1 MTKLLRFAGVALL
14 ALTIGVFGCGD
25 DDDPVAPTVT
35 VTVPTPPTP
44 PTPPPPP
51 LAATM
56 TPDAQTIGVGGTVV
70 FAVSVSG
77 GVAGEAATWTCA
89 SSDPSKATVSVVPVG
104 CQATAVAVGGT
115 SITAVVTKGGATTN
129 AGAGLTITEDAVESA
144 FMALASIEDSDDD
157 DAVLSGKVSVTLNVE
172 RGDETLMQLSVL
184 VDGVVAAILPF
195 GDISAVAAPQD
206 EPAQQA
212 AVHAFVLSFNSAEYD
227 AVTGEPTYMNGE
239 RTISA
244 ELMVAGKD
252 EPYRSGA
259 HAREFDNDDGYIV
272 TADLGDNSAIG
283 DDGRQWYGGP
293 DNGTID
299 ITALSVSYGGG
310 SVTTV
315 SANFCGEDATDSNGA
330 DGFTF
335 EFECKDR
342 ESNTDADEGAV
353 GDMLT
358 LSSPGAA
365 GVILN
370 DDHPFPAFVDFVGP
384 TESPIIVANRNGRE
398 AGWLNEAVALTGEVD
413 ADKDDDENWLVE
425 GADETGGIGGYK
437 TMLRIGE
444 DLEAALEASP
454 GSALPAESAD
464 NDSYCAVASATDDL
478 GNMSELPDD
487 DADCRA
493 APAGADA
500 LVDDDND
507 MATPDV
513 YGYDETPDVVT
524 DMVTD
529 LSGQTLEFGVDTT
542 DPTIEFDD
550 GPEEGGRYNNA
561 APIPSGNTDGTEF
574 IVDDDES
581 DVGNS
586 GLSEGADATPV
597 MVTVRRRGTDNK
609 VVCPMIGDNGDVDNT
624 NNDDDCEG
632 MPLGQGTRLSFGSP
646 AAGSYMLDA
655 SVQDKAGNSASADP
669 IAFVFDNEAART
681 TAPAVSGDI
690 TAGERFQMVASLND
704 NLSIRD
710 YYVTVNFGTDTELGV
725 GIPVPVDAIDANPR
739 TSRNHTVLVP
749 AIGFGTPTPIMAPY
763 AGTQSALAATIQ
775 VISGVTVGVRDQTQ
789 AAYTEST
796 GGVFPTVTAPAED
809 KGFGADANFTFAL
822 SVDDVCVEGDADD
835 CTVADEPTTSDL
847 EFVATRADGTFRDPF
862 ERVDFWMQDVNG
874 QHWLLGSDDS
884 GASGRND
891 DNDRTWTYSLNNVSG
906 AMLYMMTRAAGF
918 EDAADD
924 TYTVRAFA
932 VNGDD
937 VALMASDEVVIDPD

>member
-56 TPDAQTIGVGGTVV
+56 SPDAQKIGVGGTVV

-115 SITAVVTKGGATTN
+115 SITAVVTKGGTTTN
-129 AGAGLTITEDAVESA
+129 AGGGLTITEDAVESA

-195 GDISAVAAPQD
+195 GDISAAAAPQD

-252 EPYRSGA
+252 EPYGSGA

-299 ITALSVSYGGG
+299 ITALPVSYTGA
-310 SVTTV
+310 SATSV
-315 SANFCGEDATDSNGA
+315 SANFCGKDLTDSDGA
-330 DGFTF
+330 DGYTF
-335 EFECKDR
+335 EFECADR

-358 LSSPGAA
+358 LSSPGEA

-384 TESPIIVANRNGRE
+384 SESPIIVANRNGRE
-398 AGWLNEAVALTGEVD
+398 NGWLNEAVALMGEVD
-413 ADKDDDENWLVE
+413 DDDDNWLVK
-425 GADETGGIGGYK
+425 GADETGGIGGYNM
-437 TMLRIGE
+437 MLLMGE
-444 DLEAALEASP
+444 DLGKALEASP
-454 GSALPAESAD
+454 SSSLPAESAD

-478 GNMSELPDD
+478 GNRSGLPDAD
-487 DADCRA
+487 DDTCRA
-493 APAGADA
+493 APPAADA
-500 LVDDDND
+500 LYDHDSDPMTAD
-507 MATPDV
+507 A
-513 YGYDETPDVVT
+513 YGQAIDGAAS
-524 DMVTD
+524 
-529 LSGQTLEFGVDTT
+529 LSEQTLKFGVDVTA
-542 DPTIEFDD
+542 PTIAFGDEYDMRFAELTGADGVGDIAFDS
-550 GPEEGGRYNNA
+550 E
-561 APIPSGNTDGTEF
+561 
-574 IVDDDES
+574 DDEN

-586 GLSEGADATPV
+586 GLDDDKGLQVRVQRRTASKTECLAVGADGAVGDPQADDKCAT
-597 MVTVRRRGTDNK
+597 MALVTVDEIN
-609 VVCPMIGDNGDVDNT
+609 
-624 NNDDDCEG
+624 
-632 MPLGQGTRLSFGSP
+632 L
-646 AAGSYMLDA
+646 AAGAADA
-655 SVQDKAGNSASADP
+655 YYTVSATAQDKAGNSSDAVSHT
-669 IAFVFDNEAART
+669 FVYDATEPTA
-681 TAPAVSGDI
+681 TAPAVPGI
-690 TAGERFQMVASLND
+690 VAAGAPFEGATYLND

-710 YYVTVNFGTDTELGV
+710 YYGHATYGNAFNLGIGLPIDVDGFDAASLTNLNHSVSATV
-725 GIPVPVDAIDANPR
+725 GILTVGGALPPYKALQTAVGGNPED
-739 TSRNHTVLVP
+739 
-749 AIGFGTPTPIMAPY
+749 M
-763 AGTQSALAATIQ
+763 
-775 VISGVTVGVRDQTQ
+775 SGVSVFVRDQASVYHSGST
-789 AAYTEST
+789 TVTPT
-796 GGVFPTVTAPAED
+796 GGPDTGDDELFAAGAFSVAWEGRNDSDMYEVCALPGGCGEPADDFPTSL
-809 KGFGADANFTFAL
+809 K
-822 SVDDVCVEGDADD
+822 VEVRAI
-835 CTVADEPTTSDL
+835 
-847 EFVATRADGTFRDPF
+847 ATEAGTFSNPF
-862 ERVDFWMQDVNG
+862 ERVDFWVTDVNG
-874 QHWLLGSDDS
+874 TSWRLGSD
-884 GASGRND
+884 ASGTSGRVGGDEANA
-891 DNDRTWTYSLNNVSG
+891 RWRAWSYSVTLPG
-906 AMLYMMTRAAGF
+906 AMVGMATRAGTSVEGVNA
-918 EDAADD
+918 
-924 TYTVRAFA
+924 VVPMIRAVA
-932 VNGDD
+932 VNDENVGL
-937 VALMASDEVVIDPD
+937 VEASAVVISTEKP

>member
-14 ALTIGVFGCGD
+14 ALTIGVFGCGED
-25 DDDPVAPTVT
+25 AVAPTPTVT

-44 PTPPPPP
+44 PPPPPP
-51 LAATM
+51 PVVVTM
-56 TPDAQTIGVGGTVV
+56 SPASQTIGVGGTVV

-89 SSDPSKATVSVVPVG
+89 SSDPSKATVTTTPAG
-104 CQATAVAVGGT
+104 CQATAVAAGGVT
-115 SITAVVTKGGATTN
+115 ITAAVTKGGATVNT
-129 AGAGLTITEDAVESA
+129 GAGLTITEDMAERA
-144 FMALASIEDSDDD
+144 FLVLASITDSDEDD
-157 DAVLSGKVSVTLNVE
+157 EVLSGKVSVELSVE
-172 RGDETLMQLSVL
+172 RGDQMLVQLSVL
-184 VDGVVAAILPF
+184 VDGVVAATLPF
-195 GDISAVAAPQD
+195 GGASAVAASQD
-206 EPAQQA
+206 EPAQQ

-227 AVTGEPTYMNGE
+227 AVTGVPTYMNGE
-239 RTISA
+239 HTISA
-244 ELMVAGKD
+244 ELMVASSD
-252 EPYRSGA
+252 EPLGSGL
-259 HAREFDNDDGYIV
+259 HAREFDNDDGYVV

-283 DDGRQWYGGP
+283 DDGRHWYGGP
-293 DNGTID
+293 GNGTID
-299 ITALSVSYGGG
+299 IAALPVSYSAG
-310 SVTTV
+310 SVTSV
-315 SANFCGEDATDSNGA
+315 SANFCGEDATDSDGA
-330 DGFTF
+330 DGYTF
-335 EFECKDR
+335 EFECEDS
-342 ESNTDADEGAV
+342 ESNTDADEGLV

-358 LSSPGAA
+358 LSSPGEA

-384 TESPIIVANRNGRE
+384 SESPIIVANRNGRE
-398 AGWLNEAVALTGEVD
+398 DGWLNADVALTGEVD
-413 ADKDDDENWLVE
+413 DDDDNWLVE
-425 GADETGGIGGYK
+425 GADETAGIGGYN

-454 GSALPAESAD
+454 GSALPPESAD

-487 DADCRA
+487 DTDCRT

-500 LVDDDND
+500 LVDHDND
-507 MATPDV
+507 AMTPDV
-513 YGYDETPDVVT
+513 YGYDATPDDDTDVV
-524 DMVTD
+524 DDV
-529 LSGQTLEFGVDTT
+529 SGQTLGFGVDTT

-550 GPEEGGRYNNA
+550 GPEDGGRYNNTTS
-561 APIPSGNTDGTEF
+561 IPSGNTDGTEF

-586 GLSEGADATPV
+586 GLSEVADATPV

-609 VVCPMIGDNGDVDNT
+609 VVCPMITSDGAVNNMD
-624 NNDDDCEG
+624 NDDDCEG
-632 MPLGQGTRLSFGSP
+632 MPLGQGTRLSFASP

-655 SVQDKAGNSASADP
+655 SVQDKAGNPASADP

-710 YYVTVNFGTDTELGV
+710 YYVTVNFGTATELGV
-725 GIPVPVDAIDANPR
+725 GISVPVDAIDANPR

-789 AAYTEST
+789 TDPPYTEST
-796 GGVFPTVTAPAED
+796 GGVFPSVTAPAED
-809 KGFGADANFTFAL
+809 KGFGTDANFTFAL

-835 CTVADEPTTSDL
+835 CAVEEDPTTSDL
-847 EFVATRADGTFRDPF
+847 EFVATRPEGTFRDPF

-891 DNDRTWTYSLNNVSG
+891 DSDRTWTYSLNNVSG

-918 EDAADD
+918 EDAANDM
-924 TYTVRAFA
+924 YTVRAFA
-932 VNGDD
+932 VNGDN

>member
-25 DDDPVAPTVT
+25 DADPVAPTVT

-44 PTPPPPP
+44 PPPP

-56 TPDAQTIGVGGTVV
+56 SPDAQTIGVGGTVV

-89 SSDPSKATVSVVPVG
+89 SSDPSKATVSVIAVG
-104 CQATAVAVGGT
+104 CQATAVAAGGT

-129 AGAGLTITEDAVESA
+129 AGAGLTITEDMVESA
-144 FMALASIEDSDDD
+144 FMALALIEDSDDD
-157 DAVLSGKVSVTLNVE
+157 DVLSGKVSVTLNVE

-184 VDGVVAAILPF
+184 VDGVVAATLPF
-195 GDISAVAAPQD
+195 GGISAVAAPQD
-206 EPAQQA
+206 EPALQQ
-212 AVHAFVLSFNSAEYD
+212 AVHAFVLSFNSAGYD
-227 AVTGEPTYMNGE
+227 PVTGDPDYMNGE

-272 TADLGDNSAIG
+272 TADLGANNAIG
-283 DDGRQWYGGP
+283 DDGRKWYGGP

-299 ITALSVSYGGG
+299 ITALPVSYGGG

-315 SANFCGEDATDSNGA
+315 SANFCGEDATDSDGA
-330 DGFTF
+330 DGYTF
-335 EFECKDR
+335 EFACEDH
-342 ESNTDADEGAV
+342 ESNTDAEGGLV

-358 LSSPGAA
+358 LSSPGEA

-370 DDHPFPAFVDFVGP
+370 DDHPFPAFVDFMGP
-384 TESPIIVANRNGRE
+384 SESPIIVANRNGRE
-398 AGWLNEAVALTGEVD
+398 DGWLNAAVALTGEVD
-413 ADKDDDENWLVE
+413 ADEDDDENWLVD
-425 GADETGGIGGYK
+425 GADETGGIGGYN

-454 GSALPAESAD
+454 GSALPAESAA
-464 NDSYCAVASATDDL
+464 NDSYCAIASATDDL
-478 GNMSELPDD
+478 GNMSELPKDG
-487 DADCRA
+487 ATCRL
-493 APAGADA
+493 APAGGDA
-500 LVDDDND
+500 LVNHDMDD
-507 MATPDV
+507 MTPDV
-513 YGYDETPDVVT
+513 YGYDETPEDEMDAVADV
-524 DMVTD
+524 
-529 LSGQTLEFGVDTT
+529 SGQTLEFGVDTT

-550 GPEEGGRYNNA
+550 GPEDEGRYNDVTS
-561 APIPSGNTDGTEF
+561 IPSGNTNGTAF

-586 GLSEGADATPV
+586 GLSEGDDATPV

-609 VVCPMIGDNGDVDNT
+609 VVCPMIANDGAVNNMD
-624 NNDDDCEG
+624 NDDDCEG
-632 MPLGQGTRLSFGSP
+632 MLLGQGTRLSFATP
-646 AAGSYMLDA
+646 AVGSYMLDA
-655 SVQDKAGNSASADP
+655 SVKDKAGNSASADP
-669 IAFVFDNEAART
+669 IAFVFDNDVART
-681 TAPAVSGDI
+681 TAPGVQGEV

-710 YYVTVNFGTDTELGV
+710 YYVTVNFGDQIELGV
-725 GIPVPVDAIDANPR
+725 GLPVPVDAIDADPR
-739 TSRNHTVLVP
+739 MNRNHTVIVP

-763 AGTQSALAATIQ
+763 AGTQSALGAGIV

-789 AAYTEST
+789 AAYTESAE
-796 GGVFPTVTAPAED
+796 GAFPTVTAPAED
-809 KGFGADANFTFAL
+809 KGFGNDANFTPAL
-822 SVDDVCVEGDADD
+822 SVDDVCVEGETECMVMDG
-835 CTVADEPTTSDL
+835 PTTSDL
-847 EFVATRADGTFRDPF
+847 EFVATRIDGTFRVDPF

-884 GASGRND
+884 GASGRD
-891 DNDRTWTYSLNNVSG
+891 SDNDRTWTYSLNNVSG

-924 TYTVRAFA
+924 MYTVRAFA
-932 VNGDD
+932 VNGDG
-937 VALMASDEVVIDPD
+937 VALMASVEIVIDPN